1 MRTISAGL
9 GDETLESEASESV
22 SFIPIGQ
29 PLPPTNLSAEVG
41 DQSAIIDFDN
51 TNTGNGAEITN
62 YLISLDNDPFV
73 ALDPAISSGPVTLT
87 DLTNDQTYSV
97 ALQTQTGSGEQALF
111 SEPSETLSFTPESG
125 ASVPDAPTD
134 VALTP
139 GDQQLSVSF
148 TPGSDNGS
156 AITNYAY
163 QINGGRWIDLNPAST
178 GNSFVIMGLENG
190 DTYRVS
196 LRAINAE
203 GYGANSIPETATLL
217 RSQLIIVTDD
227 GKTIDLNITPESGS
241 SCSIATAVLVEAP
254 ALEDNVKLAYENMLD
269 FTLENCN
276 AGETVAVAITLS
288 EDPPAEGMAYKI
300 SKQPVACH

>member
-1 MRTISAGL
+1 MDLHPCGDTAALFTLAGLTNGTTYTLSMRTLSAGL
-9 GDETLESEASESV
+9 GDETLESEASDSV

-62 YLISLDNDPFV
+62 YLISLDNGPFV

-163 QINGGRWIDLNPAST
+163 QINGGRWIDLNPASQAT
-178 GNSFVIMGLENG
+178 HL
-190 DTYRVS
+190 S
-196 LRAINAE
+196 LRVWK
-203 GYGANSIPETATLL
+203 TATL
-217 RSQLIIVTDD
+217 T
-227 GKTIDLNITPESGS
+227 
-241 SCSIATAVLVEAP
+241 
-254 ALEDNVKLAYENMLD
+254 
-269 FTLENCN
+269 
-276 AGETVAVAITLS
+276 
-288 EDPPAEGMAYKI
+288 
-300 SKQPVACH
+300 ACHSGRSMPRVMVRTQSLKLQHCCDHSSSLSRTMVRQST